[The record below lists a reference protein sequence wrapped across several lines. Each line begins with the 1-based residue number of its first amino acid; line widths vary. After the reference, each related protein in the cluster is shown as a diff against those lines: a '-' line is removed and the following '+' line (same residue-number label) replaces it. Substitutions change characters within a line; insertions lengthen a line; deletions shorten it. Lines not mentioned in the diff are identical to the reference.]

1 MVTGKA
7 PFVASILDG
16 LGGAQSVIVGL
27 ERNFRQSD
35 RMRRKEWVKGVEL
48 LAHKGLRGVGLR
60 DHLCG
65 GATDGR
71 FQFGFGHGLGTATL
85 PTHVPDVQR
94 SLRHY
99 LDGGVRGNF
108 KRVKNEELLHL
119 SSPCRLPVW
128 HERKF
133 LREEG
138 LLPTSS
144 PDALVACP
152 SYFTQDSR
160 VLRKLAP
167 SEVMRV
173 YQIPLCMEGLMI
185 LNLQSPWP
193 FEMAASPVMYSSI
206 FNQLWGMCT
215 GGGCFE

>member
-1 MVTGKA
+1 MLRPSKVIRLELFLVRPSHPFLVVSEAWPSCLITILSLRLPIAGAFFPAQWHRYFKLPTSNQELSPWLPPSAFKTTILGTPCIYVVTGKA

-99 LDGGVRGNF
+99 LNGGVRGNL

-119 SSPCRLPVW
+119 SSLCRLPV
-128 HERKF
+128 
-133 LREEG
+133 
-138 LLPTSS
+138 
-144 PDALVACP
+144 
-152 SYFTQDSR
+152 
-160 VLRKLAP
+160 
-167 SEVMRV
+167 
-173 YQIPLCMEGLMI
+173 
-185 LNLQSPWP
+185 
-193 FEMAASPVMYSSI
+193 
-206 FNQLWGMCT
+206 
-215 GGGCFE
+215 